1 MVEFQTIQEAA
12 EYVARDF
19 VQTMIDEGFETFQ
32 EMSRCY
38 MWDTEDIKQEVYYIL
53 QPTNCLMWDDGSTV
67 ELRDEC
73 ISWRAFSKLFR
84 DYIVKLSSSR

>member
-1 MVEFQTIQEAA
+1 MVEFQIIQEAA

-53 QPTNCLMWDDGSTV
+53 QPTNCWMWDDGSTV